1 MQRCA
6 NLTTTSHAGGISQVQ
21 PEIFNITTGLKQKI
35 PRPVHSSE
43 PLFFLVLRTSWCC
56 RTCRSIMG
64 KLSKPESWGTDRQ
77 DFQSSLQSAQLVK
90 NSAPLSL
97 PEKSHLTLSPQ
108 NYLARRRSSQ
118 GRGKFITD
126 LLRQRLAGV
135 SEGLQSVCFVA
146 GLWLP
151 ICHFQLRV

>member
-1 MQRCA
+1 M
-6 NLTTTSHAGGISQVQ
+6 Q
-21 PEIFNITTGLKQKI
+21 PEIYSITTGLKQKI

-43 PLFFLVLRTSWCC
+43 SFL
-56 RTCRSIMG
+56 
-64 KLSKPESWGTDRQ
+64 LSY
-77 DFQSSLQSAQLVK
+77 LQGI
-90 NSAPLSL
+90 
-97 PEKSHLTLSPQ
+97 HLTLSPQ

-118 GRGKFITD
+118 GRGKFVTD

-151 ICHFQLRV
+151 VCHFQLRV